1 MDTYGVNGQ
10 AIAMGNAR
18 RDAVRD
24 LNERIQQH
32 NTDIAA
38 QLATNM
44 GEKKTSEK
52 IRDAQQTAQGIWTGA
67 HVPDKVKKF
76 QSWREGN
83 RWFDTGTDDTKAN
96 PTANAAAAQREAVEA
111 RGPPA
116 AKIKLGNREIP
127 SSTPANLE
135 EDAAGALKESS
146 SIGDKASSVLGAA
159 GKVGGGLLS
168 AAVGGM
174 DIYQDVKAGG
184 IAGNNNW
191 EKAGNLLQIGGSI
204 SDIAGTI
211 FPPAALIGGVLDLAA
226 SATDEVGEQLE
237 ESKEGDELKKQQA
250 DAQEALVAA
259 PVAQAVVTGD
269 VQ

>member
-1 MDTYGVNGQ
+1 
-10 AIAMGNAR
+10 
-18 RDAVRD
+18 
-24 LNERIQQH
+24 
-32 NTDIAA
+32 
-38 QLATNM
+38 
-44 GEKKTSEK
+44 
-52 IRDAQQTAQGIWTGA
+52 
-67 HVPDKVKKF
+67 
-76 QSWREGN
+76 
-83 RWFDTGTDDTKAN
+83 
-96 PTANAAAAQREAVEA
+96 
-111 RGPPA
+111 
-116 AKIKLGNREIP
+116 
-127 SSTPANLE
+127 
-135 EDAAGALKESS
+135 
-146 SIGDKASSVLGAA
+146 
-159 GKVGGGLLS
+159 
-168 AAVGGM
+168 M